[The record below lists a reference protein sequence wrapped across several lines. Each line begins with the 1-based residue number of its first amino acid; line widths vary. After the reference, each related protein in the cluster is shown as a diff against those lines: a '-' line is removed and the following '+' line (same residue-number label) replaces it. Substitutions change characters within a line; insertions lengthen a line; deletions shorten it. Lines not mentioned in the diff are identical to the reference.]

1 MNIGLR
7 IKLARKKA
15 RFSMK
20 ELADKV
26 GVSTAAI
33 SKFERELTFPR
44 QSTLIRLARALSVD
58 VEFFFR
64 ENTVNTLA
72 PTYRKHYK
80 FGKKDQEALEANITE
95 VIERYLEA
103 MAIFDDFIQNDIKL
117 PAYIINNLAD
127 TEKAATELR
136 DLWNLGLNP
145 IVDLAGTLEKKG
157 IAIIAVEGYQKFDGI
172 SCWVN
177 DTLPVIVFNKDL
189 PGDRQ
194 RFSIAHELGHLVLQS
209 SDFVDL
215 EKAAHRFA
223 ASFLVPAPA
232 AKEEFGNKRTNLS
245 LDELLILKQIYGF
258 SIQAWTRRAFDLN
271 IISHSTYTSLCI
283 QINSRGW
290 RINEPVEVPSEEP
303 NNLKLTVY
311 KALAEKMIT
320 PSYAAKLLK
329 EKSTKAKRKKILYE
343 PSDDLVHLYV
353 ADPELTA
360 FNGADL
366 GEIDEEY

>member
-1 MNIGLR
+1 M
-7 IKLARKKA
+7 
-15 RFSMK
+15 
-20 ELADKV
+20 EAD
-26 GVSTAAI
+26 
-33 SKFERELTFPR
+33 
-44 QSTLIRLARALSVD
+44 
-58 VEFFFR
+58 
-64 ENTVNTLA
+64 
-72 PTYRKHYK
+72 
-80 FGKKDQEALEANITE
+80 ITE
-95 VIERYLEA
+95 VIERNLEA
-103 MAIFDDFIQNDIKL
+103 MAIFDDHIQNEIKL
-117 PAYIINNLAD
+117 PVYIINNLTDA
-127 TEKAATELR
+127 EQAANELR

-157 IAIIAVEGYQKFDGI
+157 IAIIAVDGYQKFDGI

-177 DTLPVIVFNKDL
+177 NTLPIIAFNKDL

-209 SDFVDL
+209 SDLVDL

-232 AKEEFGNKRTNLS
+232 AREEFGDNRTNLS

-258 SIQAWTRRAFDLN
+258 SIQAWVRRAFDLN

-283 QINSRGW
+283 QINTRGW
-290 RINEPVEVPSEEP
+290 RINEPGEVPSEEP
-303 NNLKLTVY
+303 NYLKLTVY

-320 PSYAAKLLK
+320 PSYAATLIEGKP
-329 EKSTKAKRKKILYE
+329 TKAKSKKILYE

-360 FNGADL
+360 FTEADL
-366 GEIDEEY
+366 GDADEEH